1 MIKPKSNIQILSS
14 PLFLLLDLVILSD
27 DEVDDKKVGTSL
39 KKGLGANKNSK
50 KVSKKKKVKS
60 LGNFCQQFIRLFVTW
75 KGVISLEEAAR

>member
-1 MIKPKSNIQILSS
+1 MIKPKSNIQILFS
-14 PLFLLLDLVILSD
+14 PQFLLLDLVMLSD
-27 DEVDDKKVGTSL
+27 DEVYDKKVGTSL